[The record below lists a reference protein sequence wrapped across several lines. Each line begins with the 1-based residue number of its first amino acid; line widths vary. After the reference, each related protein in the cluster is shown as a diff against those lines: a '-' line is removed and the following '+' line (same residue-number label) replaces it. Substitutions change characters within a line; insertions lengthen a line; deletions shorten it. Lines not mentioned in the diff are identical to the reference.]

1 MKFNLRIVCVAVLF
15 LRIGLHAQDG
25 AMDSLKLA
33 LKNAKHDTIR
43 CHILNVMIEAESD
56 DNIWPLYNEQL
67 KKLSEQNLI
76 TSKNNKVLY
85 KFYLRVF
92 GSTLNN
98 IGYLAQVNG
107 DLPRAIEYLDKSMK
121 IQEEIGD
128 KAGYAQSLNNIGI
141 VYHTQGNIS
150 KELECFL
157 NSVMIS
163 HEVGDKVSEANGI
176 NNIGA
181 IYKSMGDIPKA
192 LDYYRQ
198 SLKLLEELGD
208 KKGVAQAINNIA
220 LIYDDLG
227 DFNKGMEYHLKSLKI
242 REEISHKKGIAESLN
257 NIGYMYFTKGDSEKA
272 MEYYLRALKI
282 YEDVKSNS
290 GISSMYGNIGSVYER
305 KGDFSSALQYYE
317 KNIKIDEEIG
327 DKHGVSVMLKRMSS
341 SYFHLKDYNKALQ
354 LALRSMK
361 ISQEL
366 GYPESLKSGANI
378 LYKIYKAKGDS
389 KNAFL
394 NYKLFNRMQDSLN
407 NQEIQKASIRSQ
419 FKIEYD
425 RKEKQARLEQEKKDL
440 ISAEE
445 KQKQIMIR
453 NSFIG
458 GFSMVLILA
467 IVILKGFIQNKKK
480 NKVIEAQKLLVEMKQ
495 KEIVDSIYY
504 AQRIQKALMPNE
516 KYFEKTLNKLRIK
529 D

>member
-1 MKFNLRIVCVAVLF
+1 MFVRILFVASLF
-15 LRIGLHAQDG
+15 FGIELHAQEG
-25 AMDSLKLA
+25 TMDSLKLA
-33 LKNAKHDTIR
+33 LKVAKHDTTR
-43 CHILNVMIEAESD
+43 CYILNAMIETETD
-56 DNIWPLYNEQL
+56 DNIWPIYNEQL
-67 KKLSEQNLI
+67 KKLCEQNLI
-76 TSKNNKVLY
+76 TSKSNKVLY
-85 KFYLRVF
+85 KFYLKIF

-98 IGYLAQVNG
+98 IGYLAQQNG
-107 DLPRAIEYLDKSMK
+107 DLPRAIEYLTKSMK
-121 IQEEIGD
+121 IQDEIGD

-181 IYKSMGDIPKA
+181 IYKSMGDIPKS
-192 LDYYRQ
+192 LDYHRQ

-227 DFNKGMEYHLKSLKI
+227 DLDKGMEYNLKSLKI

-257 NIGYMYFTKGDSEKA
+257 NIGYIYFKKGDNEKA
-272 MEYYLRALKI
+272 LDHYLRALKI
-282 YEDVKSNS
+282 YEDVKSKT
-290 GISSMYGNIGSVYER
+290 GISSMYGNIGSVYES
-305 KGDFSSALQYYE
+305 KGDFRSALEYYE
-317 KNIKIDEEIG
+317 KNIKADEEIG

-341 SYFHLKDYNKALQ
+341 AYFHLKEYNRALP

-361 ISQEL
+361 ISEEL
-366 GYPESLKSGANI
+366 GYPESIKTSANI
-378 LYKIYKAKGDS
+378 LYRIYKAKGDN

-394 NYKLFNRMQDSLN
+394 NYKLYNLMVDSLN

-425 RKEKQARLEQEKKDL
+425 RKEKQAKLEQEKKDL
-440 ISAEE
+440 RNAEE

-458 GFSMVLILA
+458 GFAMVLILA
-467 IVILKGFIQNKKK
+467 VVILRSFIQNRKK
-480 NKVIEAQKLLVEMKQ
+480 NRVIELQKLLVEEKQ

-504 AQRIQKALMPNE
+504 AQRIQKALMPSE
-516 KYFEKTLNKLRIK
+516 KFLEKTLNKLQIK
-529 D
+529 N